1 MSLCYA
7 PQVTELMWELAVP
20 GCCHP
25 WGGGDGVRSDCFA
38 REPWSYLLR
47 TPRGIQRFG
56 QSREI
61 LEGSIFVDLKSL
73 LVPYGLPSFPPL
85 SSSGPFPFPRYR
97 ALLALPSL
105 PGCPAPLLFLPLAAS
120 AELRYSLP
128 PPNKWGLSSLSRTSF
143 IKREKAM
150 VVS

>member
-1 MSLCYA
+1 M
-7 PQVTELMWELAVP
+7 
-20 GCCHP
+20 G
-25 WGGGDGVRSDCFA
+25 SDCFA
-38 REPWSYLLR
+38 RGPWSRLLR

-73 LVPYGLPSFPPL
+73 LVPYSLPSFPRL
-85 SSSGPFPFPRYR
+85 SSGPFPFPRYR
-97 ALLALPSL
+97 ALPALPSL
-105 PGCPAPLLFLPLAAS
+105 PGCPAQLLFLPPATS

-143 IKREKAM
+143 IKKEKGM